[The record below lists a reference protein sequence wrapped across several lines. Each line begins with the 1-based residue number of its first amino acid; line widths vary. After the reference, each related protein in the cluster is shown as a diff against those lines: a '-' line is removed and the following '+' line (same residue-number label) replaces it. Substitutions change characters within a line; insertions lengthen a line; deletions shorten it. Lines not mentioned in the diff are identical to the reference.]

1 MTNHITH
8 ITYNTMDDVKFSASD
23 IDKRILFKMKN
34 FVNNARKKEFSE
46 LFDGV
51 KFRLTQEDDMYIASL
66 YYMGFPFLM
75 SYGSRNKSD
84 YLWELV
90 TDAGNKFLPNAP
102 IMIQPQ
108 APYVIDLIIPF
119 PVPLKIYSWTGDF
132 TKCLFWYLLMNYN
145 EKGI

>member
-1 MTNHITH
+1 MTINH
-8 ITYNTMDDVKFSASD
+8 ITYNTGNNVKFSAND

-34 FVNNARKKEFSE
+34 FINEAKKNGFSE

-51 KFRLTQEDDMYIASL
+51 KFKLTQEHGMYIASL
-66 YYMGFPFLM
+66 YYMKFPFLM

-90 TDAGNKFLPNAP
+90 TDAGKKFLPQNP

-108 APYVIDLIIPF
+108 APYVIDLIVPF
-119 PVPLKIYSWTGDF
+119 PVPLEIYSWTGDF
-132 TKCLFWYLLMNYN
+132 TRCLFWYLLMNYN

>member
-1 MTNHITH
+1 MTINH
-8 ITYNTMDDVKFSASD
+8 ITYNTGNNVKFSASD
-23 IDKRILFKMKN
+23 IDRRILFKMKN
-34 FVNNARKKEFSE
+34 FVNDARKNEFSE

-51 KFRLTQEDDMYIASL
+51 KFKLTQEGDMYIASL
-66 YYMGFPFLM
+66 YYMKFPFLM

-90 TDAGNKFLPNAP
+90 TDAGKKFLPQTP

-108 APYVIDLIIPF
+108 APYIIDLVIPF
-119 PVPLKIYSWTGDF
+119 PVPLEIYNWTGDF
-132 TKCLFWYLLMNYN
+132 TRCLFWYLLMNYN

>member
-1 MTNHITH
+1 MTINH
-8 ITYNTMDDVKFSASD
+8 ITYNTGNNVKFSAND

-34 FVNNARKKEFSE
+34 LINEAKKNGFSE

-51 KFRLTQEDDMYIASL
+51 KLKLTQEGDMYIASL
-66 YYMGFPFLM
+66 YYMKFPFLM

-90 TDAGNKFLPNAP
+90 TDAGKKFLPQVP
-102 IMIQPQ
+102 VMMQPQ
-108 APYVIDLIIPF
+108 SPYVIDLIIPF
-119 PVPLKIYSWTGDF
+119 PVPSKVYSWTGDF
-132 TKCLFWYLLMNYN
+132 TRCLFWYLLMNYN